1 MIAGRCT
8 VTRPR
13 PGRRLRSVAVATF
26 AAMAAGTALAGCG
39 GDHSGFNDADVRFAS
54 DMTQHH
60 AQTVQLVN
68 LPLRHR
74 VPTQDVSWTDSARAR
89 RFRELQAYARLLRS
103 WQEKVPDTG
112 LEHSDEGKHVTFD
125 ARIPGVLTE
134 TQMRALERSTDQE
147 FTRLWLRQ
155 LIRHERA
162 AVRMA
167 AAEVADGQN
176 ARAVALARKDERV
189 HGALVT
195 RLRRLAGS

>member
-1 MIAGRCT
+1 MLASRLT

-13 PGRRLRSVAVATF
+13 PGRRLRSAAVAAF
-26 AAMAAGTALAGCG
+26 GALAAGTALAGCG
-39 GDHSGFNDADVRFAS
+39 GDPSGFNDADVTFAS

-74 VPTQDVSWTDSARAR
+74 VPSQDASWTDSARAR
-89 RFRELQAYARLLRS
+89 RFTELQAYAKLLRS
-103 WQEKVPDTG
+103 WKEKVPDTG
-112 LEHSDEGKHVTFD
+112 LDHSDEGKHVTFD
-125 ARIPGVLTE
+125 AGIPGVLTE
-134 TQMRALERSTDQE
+134 TQMHALERSTDQE

-155 LIRHERA
+155 LIRHEQA

-176 ARAVALARKDERV
+176 AKAVALARKDEGM
-189 HGALVT
+189 HAALVT
-195 RLRRLAGS
+195 QLRRLAGS